1 MNLQNTLCE
10 SMINSNK
17 MLDEVNQGVL
27 NYLER
32 KRLYFPRFFFLS
44 NDDMLE
50 ILSETKEPLRVQP
63 HLKKC
68 FEGIYRLGFNED
80 LEILSMFSDDREEVK
95 FEELVSTDAARG
107 CVERWLVQVNS
118 IILFV

>member
-1 MNLQNTLCE
+1 MNPQSTLCE
-10 SMINSNK
+10 TMISSNQ
-17 MLDEVNQGVL
+17 MLDTVNQGVL

-68 FEGIYRLGFNED
+68 FEGIYRLGFNEK
-80 LEILSMFSDDREEVK
+80 LEIFSMFSDDREEVA
-95 FEELVSTDAARG
+95 FQELVSTDAARG
-107 CVERWLVQVNS
+107 CVERWLVQVS
-118 IILFV
+118 FISYQ